1 MATSLH
7 TRVVDEIGRPIVD
20 GDTPAGA
27 IMLADTIEKRL
38 LVSRS
43 VVREA
48 VRVLQS
54 MGLVES
60 IKHLGIRVLP
70 QTRWNFYDPLLIR
83 WRLDGTNRAAQIR
96 SLSEVRYAAEPLAA
110 EMAARY
116 CPPAIA
122 AELCAIAEKLGAVA
136 KEGDIERFL
145 QLDLQFHSTLFRAS
159 GNELFAMLDKPV
171 AEILERRVEFG
182 LVPEN
187 PFDDNLQRH
196 LEAATAI
203 RDRDPERARS
213 AIEEVMRHT
222 MKDLEPLWEQT
233 PRIFTP

>member
-7 TRVVDEIGRPIVD
+7 SRVVDEIGRPIVD

-70 QTRWNFYDPLLIR
+70 QSRWNFYDPLLIR

-96 SLSEVRYAAEPLAA
+96 SLTEVRCGAEPLAA

-116 CPPAIA
+116 CPPAMA
-122 AELCAIAEKLGAVA
+122 NELCALAEKLREAAG
-136 KEGDIERFL
+136 EGDMDRFVE
-145 QLDLQFHSTLFRAS
+145 LDLQFHSTLFRAS
-159 GNELFAMLDKPV
+159 GNELFSMLQKPV
-171 AEILERRVEFG
+171 AEILERRVELG
-182 LVPEN
+182 LIPEN
-187 PFDDNLQRH
+187 PLDESLQKH
-196 LEAATAI
+196 LAAATAI
-203 RDRDPERARS
+203 RDRDPERAR
-213 AIEEVMRHT
+213 AAMATVMQRA
-222 MKDLEPLWEQT
+222 MDDLAPMWEQT
-233 PRIFTP
+233 PRVFTL

>member
-7 TRVVDEIGRPIVD
+7 SRVVDEIGRPIVD
-20 GDTPAGA
+20 GDTPAGT

-54 MGLVES
+54 IGLVES

-70 QTRWNFYDPLLIR
+70 QSRWNFYDPLLIR
-83 WRLDGTNRAAQIR
+83 WRLDGPGRATQLR
-96 SLSEVRYAAEPLAA
+96 SLSEVRCAAEPLAA
-110 EMAARY
+110 ELAARH
-116 CPPAIA
+116 CPPAMASEMCTLAGKLREA
-122 AELCAIAEKLGAVA
+122 AR
-136 KEGDIERFL
+136 EGDLDRFL
-145 QLDLQFHSTLFRAS
+145 ELDLQFHITLFRAS
-159 GNELFAMLDKPV
+159 GNELFALLEKPV
-171 AEILERRVEFG
+171 SEILARRVEFG

-187 PFDDNLQRH
+187 PFDDSLQWH
-196 LEAATAI
+196 MEAASAI

-213 AIEEVMRHT
+213 AMEDVMRRALD
-222 MKDLEPLWEQT
+222 DLAPMWEEA
-233 PRIFTP
+233 PRIFTV